1 MKVSRSTRAQLAREA
16 SRIRADQQRH
26 GATITA
32 ITDQITRHLPIT
44 PLEAWRLAYGWSRRH
59 VVEAVCDLYLTDGL
73 APPGLTTAMLCRW
86 EHGQARPGP
95 DYLHDLARVY
105 GVPTTRLG
113 VPLPTY
119 GRGWYGHPI
128 PQPRQEH
135 HMPPEYPEL
144 TAIADSITLHSQ
156 DTTGDLA
163 QHALNFYEQRYSDFP
178 PRVLAA
184 EVSRCRALLMGST
197 DTDIQRVLGWMS
209 ALLGNL
215 AHHTQ
220 DPTGALIHLGTAARV
235 GEHVG
240 DTFLTTWA
248 LGAQSMVVMAQNR
261 STDALE
267 LAEQA
272 AHLASTPLRTAQIN
286 AWCRLR
292 PLAALGRTDELLAN
306 TAQAQREM
314 DRAEDAPGR
323 FGFDRAEFEL
333 HLAEALLSL
342 NPARSVE
349 HAQTSAALK
358 RSGSPGWAAAVT
370 VHARALAAQ
379 HHVRDAASLG
389 ESVLDAVP
397 AGSLRATTR
406 QRLHSLVTDLDS
418 TPVGL
423 ALADRVSCLG

>member
-1 MKVSRSTRAQLAREA
+1 MKVSRATRAQLAREA
-16 SRIRADQQRH
+16 SRIRAEQQRH
-26 GATITA
+26 GATVTA
-32 ITDQITRHLPIT
+32 ITDQITRHLPIA
-44 PLEAWRLAYGWSRRH
+44 PLEAWRLAYGWTRRH
-59 VVEAVCDLYLTDGL
+59 VVEAVCELYLTDGL

-86 EHGQARPGP
+86 EHGQARPGL
-95 DYLHDLARVY
+95 DYIHDLARVY
-105 GVPTTRLG
+105 GIPATRLG
-113 VPLPTY
+113 VPLPAY

-144 TAIADSITLHSQ
+144 TAIADSIALHGQ

-163 QHALNFYEQRYSDFP
+163 HHALNFYEQRYSDFP

-184 EVSRCRALLMGST
+184 EVSRCRTLLMGST

-220 DPTGALIHLGTAARV
+220 EPAGALIHLGTAARV

-248 LGAQSMVVMAQNR
+248 LGAQSMVAMAQHR
-261 STDALE
+261 TTDALE

-272 AHLASTPLRTAQIN
+272 AHLASTPLRTAQIT

-292 PLAALGRTDELLAN
+292 PLAALGRTDQLLAY
-306 TAQAQREM
+306 TTQAQREM
-314 DRAEDAPGR
+314 DRAQDAPGR

-342 NPARSVE
+342 NPARSIE
-349 HAQTSAALK
+349 HARTSGALK

-370 VHARALAAQ
+370 VHARALATQ
-379 HHVRDAASLG
+379 RHGHDAASLG

-397 AGSLRATTR
+397 AESLRATTR
-406 QRLHSLVTDLDS
+406 QRLRSLVADLDS
-418 TPVGL
+418 EPAGRTL
-423 ALADRVSCLG
+423 AERVSSLR